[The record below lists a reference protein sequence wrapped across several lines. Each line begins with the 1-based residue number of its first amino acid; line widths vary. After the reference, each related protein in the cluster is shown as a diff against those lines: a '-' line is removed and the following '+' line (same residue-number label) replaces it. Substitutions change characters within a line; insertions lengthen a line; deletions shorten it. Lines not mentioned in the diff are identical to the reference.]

1 MQQLNLKSKELEPK
15 RRRLEE
21 LEGKESL
28 KEEDMKDFQQLTHF
42 ISEFERQWG
51 LAENEYETYLKEQE
65 REKMIENTENRTN
78 FMQLAGLR
86 DEIITENKTK
96 EDTIKFLGNV
106 LTLQTSDPTDVD
118 DQTKEIM
125 STSAFYK
132 IARLRKTIEG
142 GMVDNMTLKLDK
154 LNNAM
159 DNIKLRIGQ
168 ELTLVDGMNYKIYIL
183 NTDIVGNFY
192 QET

>member
-86 DEIITENKTK
+86 DDIITENKTK

-132 IARLRKTIEG
+132 IARLRKIIEG
-142 GMVDNMTLKLDK
+142 GMVEHMTLKLAK

-183 NTDIVGNFY
+183 NTDIVGHFY
-192 QET
+192 